1 MIVFFFKS
9 MQWQNSPKLV
19 TVLVRKRKTELH
31 QFDLIC
37 NWFKFKYLW
46 VYVRKMPC
54 YVFLKIEFHDR
65 CCSMCLHRH
74 IWCRGFNVSF
84 VVSDVIN
91 NSAQVTNIS
100 PTTLY
105 RCGNCGL
112 AIYSTQVVLYKL
124 LVPTSIVKL
133 SVDVGIE
140 QLYQRFYYLKRNFLG
155 FWRSL

>member
-1 MIVFFFKS
+1 

-19 TVLVRKRKTELH
+19 TVLVRKRKMELH
-31 QFDLIC
+31 QFDLINFVIDLSSNIFGC
-37 NWFKFKYLW
+37 M
-46 VYVRKMPC
+46 YV
-54 YVFLKIEFHDR
+54 KIEFHDR
-65 CCSMCLHRH
+65 CCSMCLHCH

-112 AIYSTQVVLYKL
+112 AICSTQVVLYKL